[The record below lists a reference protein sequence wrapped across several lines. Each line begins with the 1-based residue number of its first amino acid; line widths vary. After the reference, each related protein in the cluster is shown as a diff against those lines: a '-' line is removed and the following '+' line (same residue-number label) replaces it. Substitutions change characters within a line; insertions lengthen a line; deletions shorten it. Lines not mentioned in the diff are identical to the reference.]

1 MALVFVT
8 KTVYNISN
16 LDLYKKTANVK
27 ELVLL
32 NQNTLY
38 YKITAICYKL
48 LFTGYTFQ
56 IMYPGQDTGL
66 VQIWQKKINCSAAR
80 AKVFENAFFIKHVK
94 KRFLGNAFDCIQNC
108 TGLQGLLLT
117 QILSK
122 FLEPKNIVKLI
133 FVSSLP
139 T

>member
-8 KTVYNISN
+8 KTVHNISN

-48 LFTGYTFQ
+48 LFTG
-56 IMYPGQDTGL
+56 
-66 VQIWQKKINCSAAR
+66 
-80 AKVFENAFFIKHVK
+80 
-94 KRFLGNAFDCIQNC
+94 
-108 TGLQGLLLT
+108 
-117 QILSK
+117 
-122 FLEPKNIVKLI
+122 
-133 FVSSLP
+133 
-139 T
+139 

>member
-48 LFTGYTFQ
+48 LFSGYTFQ
-56 IMYPGQDTGL
+56 IIYPGQDTCL

-80 AKVFENAFFIKHVK
+80 A
-94 KRFLGNAFDCIQNC
+94 
-108 TGLQGLLLT
+108 
-117 QILSK
+117 
-122 FLEPKNIVKLI
+122 
-133 FVSSLP
+133 
-139 T
+139 